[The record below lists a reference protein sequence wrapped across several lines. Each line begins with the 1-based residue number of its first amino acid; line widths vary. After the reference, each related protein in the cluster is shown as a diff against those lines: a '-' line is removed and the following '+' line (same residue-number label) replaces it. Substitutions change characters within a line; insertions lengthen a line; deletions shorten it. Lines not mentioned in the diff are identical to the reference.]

1 MENIKAK
8 LNSLY
13 VELACLLLGAVI
25 ISGLFF
31 VVINRA
37 GNKIITDFFSDS
49 SHIEKLSEEYMEDLQ
64 DYIDN
69 AEVATNDSEKLTEWV
84 RKQKIVS
91 IQVYKDEIL
100 TYDSNY
106 PDAAVEEAAAE
117 GEYYEWEYYYT
128 AEFADGT
135 ADVFLY
141 GFFSYPLY
149 SYAMIAEILL
159 AVILL
164 VVIVILGIRKPV
176 RYIGRLKA
184 ECEILGSGDL
194 DYQVTVQGKDELSLL
209 ARGLDNMRIA
219 LRESNEKEAELTA
232 ANRRMITEMSHDL
245 RTPLTSL
252 LIYTEILEKR
262 AVKDPQQLMEYVRKI
277 EKKARQIKR
286 LSDNIFEYA
295 LITEETEAELGEPQ
309 TLWSLFYDPL
319 SEMTAYL
326 EERGYTV
333 GLQTNRRPA
342 SSSDSGGDS
351 RPDDDSD
358 SDRRQIRVNEEYI
371 NRIMDNIVSNIEKY
385 ADKSMPVRAEVVYTE
400 EYGGL
405 AFQNGTACDAR
416 DRRKTEGSTNIGL
429 HNVEKMMKN
438 MNGYC
443 GVKQTENIF
452 EITLMFPWIDY
463 I

>member
-1 MENIKAK
+1 MENVREKMH
-8 LNSLY
+8 SLY
-13 VELACLLLGAVI
+13 FKLAGLLLAAVAV
-25 ISGLFF
+25 SGLFF
-31 VVINRA
+31 VVINYA
-37 GNKIITDFFSDS
+37 GEQMITKIFSDS
-49 SHIEKLSEEYMEDLQ
+49 SHIEKLSEAYIQDLQ
-64 DYIDN
+64 DYIDETK
-69 AEVATNDSEKLTEWV
+69 AASNDSEKLTEWV
-84 RKQKIVS
+84 RKRKIVS

-106 PDAAVEEAAAE
+106 PDAAVEDAEAE
-117 GEYYEWEYYYT
+117 GAYYDWEYYYT

-149 SYAMIAEILL
+149 SYAMTAEILL

-164 VVIVILGIRKPV
+164 VAIVILGIRRPV
-176 RYIGRLKA
+176 KYIGRLKD
-184 ECEILGSGDL
+184 ECEILGNGNL
-194 DYQVTVQGKDELSLL
+194 DYQVTVQGRDELALL
-209 ARGLDNMRIA
+209 AQGLDNMRMA

-252 LIYTEILEKR
+252 LIYTEILGKK
-262 AVKDPQQLMEYVRKI
+262 AAKDPRQAMEYVRKI

-295 LITEETEAELGEPQ
+295 LITEETKAELGEPQ
-309 TLWSLFYDPL
+309 TLRELFYDPL

-326 EERGYTV
+326 GERGYTV
-333 GLQTNRRPA
+333 EL
-342 SSSDSGGDS
+342 
-351 RPDDDSD
+351 RPDTGSG
-358 SDRRQIRVNEEYI
+358 SERRQIRVNEEYI

-385 ADKSMPVRAEVVYTE
+385 ADKSMPVRIETIYTE

-405 AFQNGTACDAR
+405 AFRNGISCSTE

-438 MNGYC
+438 MDGYFR
-443 GVKQTENIF
+443 VKQTENIF
-452 EITLMFPWIDY
+452 EITLIFPWVKEK
-463 I
+463 

>member
-1 MENIKAK
+1 MH
-8 LNSLY
+8 SLY
-13 VELACLLLGAVI
+13 FKLAGLLLAAVAV
-25 ISGLFF
+25 SGLFF
-31 VVINRA
+31 VVINYA
-37 GNKIITDFFSDS
+37 GEQMITKIFSDS
-49 SHIEKLSEEYMEDLQ
+49 SHIEKLSEAYIQDLQ
-64 DYIDN
+64 DYIDETK
-69 AEVATNDSEKLTEWV
+69 AASNDSEKLTEWV
-84 RKQKIVS
+84 RKRKIVS

-106 PDAAVEEAAAE
+106 PDAAVEDAEAE
-117 GEYYEWEYYYT
+117 GAYYEWEYYYT

-149 SYAMIAEILL
+149 SYAMTAEILL

-164 VVIVILGIRKPV
+164 VAIVILGIRKPV

-209 ARGLDNMRIA
+209 ARGLDNMRMA
-219 LRESNEKEAELTA
+219 LRESNEKEAEITA

-252 LIYTEILEKR
+252 LIYTEILGKK
-262 AVKDPQQLMEYVRKI
+262 AAKDPRQAMEYVSKI

-295 LITEETEAELGEPQ
+295 LITEETKAELGEPQ
-309 TLWSLFYDPL
+309 TLRELFYDPL

-326 EERGYTV
+326 GERGYMV
-333 GLQTNRRPA
+333 EL
-342 SSSDSGGDS
+342 
-351 RPDDDSD
+351 RPDTGSG
-358 SDRRQIRVNEEYI
+358 SERRQIRVNEEYI

-385 ADKSMPVRAEVVYTE
+385 ADKSMPVRIETIYTE

-405 AFQNGTACDAR
+405 AFRNGISCSTE

-429 HNVEKMMKN
+429 HNVEKMMKK
-438 MNGYC
+438 MNGYFR
-443 GVKQTENIF
+443 VKQTENIF
-452 EITLMFPWIDY
+452 EITLIFPWVKEK
-463 I
+463 

>member
-13 VELACLLLGAVI
+13 VELACLLLAAVV
-25 ISGLFF
+25 ISGIFF

-37 GNKIITDFFSDS
+37 GNEIITDIFSDS
-49 SHIEKLSEEYMEDLQ
+49 SHMEKLSEEYIKKLQ
-64 DYIDN
+64 DYID
-69 AEVATNDSEKLTEWV
+69 EEGVTSNDSEKLTEWV

-106 PDAAVEEAAAE
+106 PDAAV

-164 VVIVILGIRKPV
+164 VVIMILGMRKPV

-252 LIYTEILEKR
+252 LIYTEILGKE
-262 AVKDPQQLMEYVRKI
+262 AVKDPQQFMEYVRKI

-295 LITEETEAELGEPQ
+295 LITEETEAKLGEPQ
-309 TLWSLFYDPL
+309 TLWEVFCDPL

-326 EERGYTV
+326 EERGYIV
-333 GLQTNRRPA
+333 ELQQDT
-342 SSSDSGGDS
+342 G
-351 RPDDDSD
+351 SD
-358 SDRRQIRVNEEYI
+358 SDGRQICVNEEYI

-385 ADKSMPVRAEVVYTE
+385 ADKSMPVRTEIVYEE
-400 EYGGL
+400 EYVGL
-405 AFQNGTACDAR
+405 IVQNGTACDAR

-429 HNVEKMMKN
+429 YNVEKMMKN

-443 GVKQTENIF
+443 GVEQTERTF
-452 EITLMFPWIDY
+452 EISLMFPWMK
-463 I
+463 

>member
-1 MENIKAK
+1 MENVREKMH
-8 LNSLY
+8 SLY
-13 VELACLLLGAVI
+13 FKLAGLLLAAVAV
-25 ISGLFF
+25 SGLFF
-31 VVINRA
+31 VVINYA
-37 GNKIITDFFSDS
+37 GEQMITKIFSDS
-49 SHIEKLSEEYMEDLQ
+49 SHIEKLSEAYIQDLQ
-64 DYIDN
+64 DYIDETK
-69 AEVATNDSEKLTEWV
+69 AASNDSEKLTEWV
-84 RKQKIVS
+84 RKRKIVS

-106 PDAAVEEAAAE
+106 PDAAVEDAEAE
-117 GEYYEWEYYYT
+117 GAYYEWEYYYT

-149 SYAMIAEILL
+149 SYAMTAEILL

-164 VVIVILGIRKPV
+164 VAIVILGIREPV

-209 ARGLDNMRIA
+209 ARGLDNMRMA

-252 LIYTEILEKR
+252 LIYTEILGKK
-262 AVKDPQQLMEYVRKI
+262 AAKDPQQAMEYVRKI

-295 LITEETEAELGEPQ
+295 LITEETKAELGEPQ
-309 TLWSLFYDPL
+309 TLRELFYDPL

-326 EERGYTV
+326 GERGYTV
-333 GLQTNRRPA
+333 EL
-342 SSSDSGGDS
+342 
-351 RPDDDSD
+351 RPDTGSG
-358 SDRRQIRVNEEYI
+358 SERRQIRVNEEYI

-385 ADKSMPVRAEVVYTE
+385 ADKSMPVRIETIYTE

-405 AFQNGTACDAR
+405 AFRNGISCSTE

-438 MNGYC
+438 MDGYFR
-443 GVKQTENIF
+443 VKQTENIF
-452 EITLMFPWIDY
+452 EITLIFPWVKEK
-463 I
+463 

>member
-1 MENIKAK
+1 MH
-8 LNSLY
+8 SLY
-13 VELACLLLGAVI
+13 FKLAGLLLAAVAV
-25 ISGLFF
+25 SGLFF
-31 VVINRA
+31 VVINYA
-37 GNKIITDFFSDS
+37 GEQMITKIFSDS
-49 SHIEKLSEEYMEDLQ
+49 SHIEKLSEAYIQDLQ
-64 DYIDN
+64 DYIDETK
-69 AEVATNDSEKLTEWV
+69 AASNDSEKLTEWV

-106 PDAAVEEAAAE
+106 PDAAVEDAEAE
-117 GEYYEWEYYYT
+117 GAYYEWEYYYT

-149 SYAMIAEILL
+149 SYAMTAEILL

-164 VVIVILGIRKPV
+164 VAIVILGIRKPV

-209 ARGLDNMRIA
+209 ARGLDNMRMA

-252 LIYTEILEKR
+252 LIYTEILGKK
-262 AVKDPQQLMEYVRKI
+262 AAKDPRQAMEYVSKI

-295 LITEETEAELGEPQ
+295 LITEETKAELGEPQ
-309 TLWSLFYDPL
+309 TLRELFYDPL

-326 EERGYTV
+326 GERGYMV
-333 GLQTNRRPA
+333 EL
-342 SSSDSGGDS
+342 
-351 RPDDDSD
+351 RPDTGSG
-358 SDRRQIRVNEEYI
+358 SERRQIRVNEEYI

-385 ADKSMPVRAEVVYTE
+385 ADKSMPVRIETIYTE

-405 AFQNGTACDAR
+405 AFRNGISCSME

-429 HNVEKMMKN
+429 HNVEKMMKK
-438 MNGYC
+438 MNGYFR
-443 GVKQTENIF
+443 VKQTENIF
-452 EITLMFPWIDY
+452 EITLIFPWVKEK
-463 I
+463 

>member
-1 MENIKAK
+1 MENVREKMH
-8 LNSLY
+8 SLY
-13 VELACLLLGAVI
+13 FKLAGLLLAAVAV
-25 ISGLFF
+25 SGLFF
-31 VVINRA
+31 VVINYA
-37 GNKIITDFFSDS
+37 GEQMITKIFSDS
-49 SHIEKLSEEYMEDLQ
+49 SHIEKLSEAYIQDLQ
-64 DYIDN
+64 DYIDETK
-69 AEVATNDSEKLTEWV
+69 AASNDSEKLTEWV
-84 RKQKIVS
+84 RKRKIVS

-106 PDAAVEEAAAE
+106 PDAAVEDAEAE
-117 GEYYEWEYYYT
+117 GAYYDWEYYYT

-149 SYAMIAEILL
+149 SYAMTAEILL

-164 VVIVILGIRKPV
+164 VAIVILGIRKPV

-209 ARGLDNMRIA
+209 ARGLDNMRMA

-252 LIYTEILEKR
+252 LIYTEILGKK
-262 AVKDPQQLMEYVRKI
+262 AAKDPRQAMEYVSKI

-295 LITEETEAELGEPQ
+295 LITEETKAELGEPQ
-309 TLWSLFYDPL
+309 TLRELFYDPL

-326 EERGYTV
+326 GERGYTV
-333 GLQTNRRPA
+333 GL
-342 SSSDSGGDS
+342 
-351 RPDDDSD
+351 RPDTGSG
-358 SDRRQIRVNEEYI
+358 SERRQIRVNEEYI

-385 ADKSMPVRAEVVYTE
+385 ADKSMPVRIETIYTE

-405 AFQNGTACDAR
+405 AFRNGISCSME

-429 HNVEKMMKN
+429 HNVEKMMKK
-438 MNGYC
+438 MNGYFR
-443 GVKQTENIF
+443 VKQTENIF
-452 EITLMFPWIDY
+452 EITLIFPWVKEK
-463 I
+463 